1 MANID
6 QLNQHMASPTAANF
20 VPLSPLSFIKRTAQ
34 VFGDQTATI
43 YNGQQQSWRQIYQ
56 RCCAF
61 SDALRRNGVEKG
73 HVVSVLAFN
82 TPEMIELQFSVAM
95 AGGVLNT
102 INTRLDPETIAGIL
116 DHAEPN
122 TLVFDVELGDVLVDA
137 LSRCTH
143 QPAHLVVIFCPG
155 LDLPDKLTD
164 VIDYEGLVEMGDPAA
179 AWSLPTSEWDAFGL
193 NYTSGTGGRPKGV
206 VISHRGAYLMA
217 MGTVPAWNVPM
228 HPTYLYTVPL
238 FHCNG
243 WGHAWMNALVAGTII
258 CLKKVEAATIFD
270 VISKYRVTHFGGA
283 PVVLSLLVN
292 APSEHKKQFDHP
304 VHVMTAGAPPPPAI
318 LEQTEQLGLE
328 VMQVYGLT
336 ETYGH
341 IMHCAWNPSW
351 DSLGFSERAEIKAR
365 QGVQFTHTEEVEVV
379 DLERGDPVPWDGS
392 SEGEI
397 VIRSNT
403 VMKGYHKDPIATE
416 EAFKGGFFRSGDLA
430 VRHPDG
436 YIEIKDRLKD
446 VIISGGEN
454 ISSVEVENI
463 LYRIPGVACAA
474 VVAKVDDKWGEVP
487 VGFVELSHDAKPIN
501 EAEVIQFCRQHLAG
515 FKTPKQIIFGEIP
528 KTSTGKVQKFVLRR
542 ELKLNL

>member
-1 MANID
+1 MRSH
-6 QLNQHMASPTAANF
+6 QEANF

-34 VFGDQTATI
+34 IFGDHTATI
-43 YNGQQQSWRQIYQ
+43 HNEKKQTWRTLYQ

-61 SDALRRNGVEKG
+61 ADAIQLRGLKRGD
-73 HVVSVLAFN
+73 VVSVLAFN

-102 INTRLDPETIAGIL
+102 INTRLDPESIAGII
-116 DHAEPN
+116 DHAEPFS
-122 TLVFDVELGDVLVDA
+122 LIFDAELSEVVADA
-137 LSRCTH
+137 LSRCNH
-143 QPAHLVVIFCPG
+143 QPTHIIVIQS
-155 LDLPDKLTD
+155 PDFPVSDQLRGG
-164 VIDYEGLVEMGDPAA
+164 IDYEEVVQSGDPAA
-179 AWSLPTSEWDAFGL
+179 RWSLPTSELDAFGL

-206 VISHRGAYLMA
+206 VINHRGAYLMA
-217 MGTVPAWNVPM
+217 MGTVPAWSVPM

-243 WGHAWMNALVAGTII
+243 WGHAWMNALVAGTMI
-258 CLKKVEAATIFD
+258 CLKKIEASAIFD
-270 VISKYRVTHFGGA
+270 AISRYRVTHFGGA

-292 APSEHKKQFDHP
+292 APLEHKKQFDHA

-318 LEQTEQLGLE
+318 LEQTEQLGIE

-341 IMHCAWNPSW
+341 IMHCAWNTNW
-351 DSLGFSERAEIKAR
+351 DTLGFSERAEIKAR
-365 QGVQFTHTEEVEVV
+365 QGVQFTHTEEVEVI
-379 DLERGDPVPWDGS
+379 DLDRGDPVPWDGI

-403 VMKGYHKDPIATE
+403 VMKGYHKDPLATH
-416 EAFKGGFFRSGDLA
+416 EAFKDGFFRSGDLA

-454 ISSVEVENI
+454 ISSVEVENV

-474 VVAKVDDKWGEVP
+474 VVAKEHEKWGEVP
-487 VGFVELSHDAKPIN
+487 VGFIELSAEAAPLTEDA
-501 EAEVIQFCRQHLAG
+501 VIQFCREHLAG
-515 FKTPKQIIFGEIP
+515 FKTPKQIVFREIP
-528 KTSTGKVQKFVLRR
+528 KTSTGKIQKFVLRK
-542 ELKLNL
+542 ELKQIL

>member
-1 MANID
+1 MSNID
-6 QLNQHMASPTAANF
+6 QLNHHMTSPQAANF

-34 VFGDQTATI
+34 VFGDRTATI
-43 YNGQQQSWRQIYQ
+43 YNEKKQSWRTLYQ

-61 SDALRRNGVEKG
+61 ADAIHRHGLERGD
-73 HVVSVLAFN
+73 VVSVLAFN

-102 INTRLDPETIAGIL
+102 INTRLDPQTIAGII
-116 DHAEPN
+116 DHAEPIA
-122 TLVFDVELGDVLVDA
+122 LVFDAELSDVVADT
-137 LSRCTH
+137 LSRCNH
-143 QPAHLVVIFCPG
+143 QPTHMIVIHAPDFA
-155 LDLPDKLTD
+155 LPDQLRGG
-164 VIDYEGLVEMGDPAA
+164 IDYDDFVKSGDPAA
-179 AWSLPTSEWDAFGL
+179 RWSLPASEWDAFGL

-206 VISHRGAYLMA
+206 VINHRGAYLMA

-243 WGHAWMNALVAGTII
+243 WGHAWMNALVAGTMI
-258 CLKKVEAATIFD
+258 CLKKIEAVTIFD
-270 VISKYRVTHFGGA
+270 DISRYRVTHFGGA
-283 PVVLSLLVN
+283 PVVLSLLIN
-292 APSEHKKQFDHP
+292 APSEQKNKFDHV

-318 LEQTEQLGLE
+318 LEQAEQLGFE

-341 IMHCAWNPSW
+341 IMHCAWNANW
-351 DSLGFSERAEIKAR
+351 DALGFSERAEIKAR
-365 QGVQFTHTEEVEVV
+365 QGVQFTHTEEVEVI
-379 DLERGDPVPWDGS
+379 DLDRGDPVPWDGL

-403 VMKGYHKDPIATE
+403 VMKGYHKDPLATH
-416 EAFKGGFFRSGDLA
+416 EAFKDGFFRSGDLA
-430 VRHPDG
+430 VRHSDG

-474 VVAKVDDKWGEVP
+474 VVAKEHEKWGEVP
-487 VGFVELSHDAKPIN
+487 VGFIELSADSAPLN
-501 EAEVIQFCRQHLAG
+501 EATVIQFCREHLAG
-515 FKTPKQIIFGEIP
+515 FKTPKQIVFKEIP
-528 KTSTGKVQKFVLRR
+528 KTSTGKVQKFILRD
-542 ELKLNL
+542 ELKMIS